1 MKKATRHYEEWPIEE
16 SKQFLNMYL
25 DGVKTTD
32 QGKLCSNIAAELGRT
47 INAIKLRVK
56 EVNRILTGEHDFP
69 EITPNMAA
77 AVDQILTERNMSATR
92 MGLLF

>member
-1 MKKATRHYEEWPIEE
+1 MKKANRHYEEWPIEE

-32 QGKLCSNIAAELGRT
+32 QGKLCSNIADELGRT

-56 EVNRILTGEHDFP
+56 EVNRILTGEYEFP
-69 EITPNMAA
+69 EITPNMET
-77 AVDQILTERNMSATR
+77 AVSQILEERQMTKGR